1 MLRINHPMDPISI
14 RNVGVDSPEKLNSLF
29 DMVKKADSYY
39 LQTIQNVLLV
49 PLFSRLGDS
58 LENR

>member
-1 MLRINHPMDPISI
+1 MPMDPVSI
-14 RNVGVDSPEKLNSLF
+14 RGKVAVDSPEKLNSLF

-49 PLFSRLGDS
+49 PLISRLGDA

>member
-1 MLRINHPMDPISI
+1 MDPISI
-14 RNVGVDSPEKLNSLF
+14 RNVAVDSPEKLNSLF